1 MKSSLQSRILGVV
14 FVTTGLVIGVGLTP
28 RSQAAVGALD
38 GFADLFPDKTLASG
52 KGVKVTRNE
61 LDQAFIYI
69 KANKAAQ
76 GLIVPEAQRDALE
89 AQLLEKLITTKL
101 IMVRANKAELKKGEE
116 FREAQLKILQQQ
128 IGSEEAM
135 ERHIIASGV
144 TRDYFLKQLYEEG
157 VVKAVIERELKGNY
171 QVPSAD
177 IRKAYQENQQA
188 FTVPEAV
195 HLQRIFMARISP
207 GTGDLLPEK
216 ELKAK
221 EALMEQV
228 RQKAIRGEDFAQL
241 AKTHSEDP
249 LTRNRGGE
257 VVIAK
262 GQTKP
267 EFETP
272 VFKLRPGAV
281 SSVLTIG
288 AGLHLVK
295 MLEHIPAKV
304 RPLSEVETAIR
315 RNLEGK
321 YLEERLPAYLD
332 KLMADAN
339 VKITN
344 EP

>member
-1 MKSSLQSRILGVV
+1 
-14 FVTTGLVIGVGLTP
+14 
-28 RSQAAVGALD
+28 
-38 GFADLFPDKTLASG
+38 
-52 KGVKVTRNE
+52 
-61 LDQAFIYI
+61 
-69 KANKAAQ
+69 
-76 GLIVPEAQRDALE
+76 
-89 AQLLEKLITTKL
+89 
-101 IMVRANKAELKKGEE
+101 
-116 FREAQLKILQQQ
+116 
-128 IGSEEAM
+128 
-135 ERHIIASGV
+135 
-144 TRDYFLKQLYEEG
+144 
-157 VVKAVIERELKGNY
+157 
-171 QVPSAD
+171 
-177 IRKAYQENQQA
+177 
-188 FTVPEAV
+188 
-195 HLQRIFMARISP
+195 MARISP

-339 VKITN
+339 VKFTI